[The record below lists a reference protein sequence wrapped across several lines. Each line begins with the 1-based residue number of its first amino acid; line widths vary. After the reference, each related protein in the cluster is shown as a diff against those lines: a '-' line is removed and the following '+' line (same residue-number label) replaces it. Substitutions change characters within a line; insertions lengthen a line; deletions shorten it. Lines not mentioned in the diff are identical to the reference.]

1 MDPIKSYL
9 KDIKNIALLTAEQEV
24 TLARRIQKGDKKARE
39 EMIRAN
45 LRLVISI
52 AKRYTNLGVALS
64 DLIEEGNIGLMRGV
78 DKFDPERGFRFS
90 TYAAWWI
97 KQGISRAIIDQGKM
111 IRVPVYLNEEI
122 LQYRKVVEKLTQS
135 LRRRP
140 TAAEVAKKLKVT
152 MEKVH
157 ELDGAITKMSSL
169 DAPLGEDGEGQMLD
183 VLEDENMVTPDESVS
198 IFMNK
203 ERAQTI
209 LEGLDAREK
218 TIIEMRFGLKEGQPP
233 HTLAQIAKK
242 LGISRER
249 VRQIEDL
256 TMDKMK
262 KMLNESER

>member
-1 MDPIKSYL
+1 
-9 KDIKNIALLTAEQEV
+9 LTAEQEV

-52 AKRYTNLGVALS
+52 AKRYTNLGIALS

-78 DKFDPERGFRFS
+78 DKFDPEKGFRFS

-122 LQYRKVVEKLTQS
+122 HKYRKVVEKLSQS

-140 TAAEVAKKLKVT
+140 TTAEVAKKLKTT
-152 MEKVH
+152 MEKVR
-157 ELDGAITKMSSL
+157 ELDGAIAKMSSL

-183 VLEDENMVTPDESVS
+183 VLEDENMAAPDELVAA
-198 IFMNK
+198 FLNK
-203 ERAQTI
+203 ERAQAI
-209 LEGLDAREK
+209 LKGLDAREK
-218 TIIEMRFGLKEGQPP
+218 TIIEMRFGLKEGQHA
-233 HTLAQIAKK
+233 HTLAEIAKK

-256 TMDKMK
+256 TMVKMK
-262 KMLNESER
+262 KMLSECEK